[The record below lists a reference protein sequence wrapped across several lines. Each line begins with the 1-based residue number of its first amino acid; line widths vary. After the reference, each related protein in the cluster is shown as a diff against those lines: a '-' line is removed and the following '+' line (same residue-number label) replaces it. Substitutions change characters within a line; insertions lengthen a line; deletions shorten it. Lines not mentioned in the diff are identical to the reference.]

1 VDAGSVGPFPF
12 PPVTYQGGPLIAAP
26 NIVTITFPGDTLA
39 SQVAT
44 FGTSVA
50 SSTYWDTIRAG
61 YCGGGT
67 CIGDGPAGTSVAL
80 TAASATSYTDS
91 SAGGPSTLQTFLAGL
106 ITGATVPA
114 PDANTIYALYFPTTT
129 TITLDGGVSC
139 QAFDGYHSAM
149 TVGSQQVYYAVIPEC
164 PAPQMTPSIT
174 TLQNTT
180 ITASH
185 EFIETSSDGSF
196 QQFSF
201 ALNLNDP
208 ATWGWADVSSM
219 EVGDLCADPFGL
231 GQDEATENGFT
242 VQRIWSA
249 QHAAAGKNPC
259 VPIPTGE
266 VYFNAYSTYSVVVED
281 VGQTKTI
288 EVDALAD
295 GAMGSWT
302 VLPQDWTS
310 QTSTYLSFSIQGGTN
325 TDAGPEVQVQSGDRI
340 QLQVTLT
347 ADPATAPYGEADAV
361 LVSAIGNGQTAT
373 AAHFWP
379 FIVLTTAQAADAG
392 VTMMR
397 HAHGTVAPHPRSFL
411 RNALGA
417 R

>member
-1 VDAGSVGPFPF
+1 
-12 PPVTYQGGPLIAAP
+12 
-26 NIVTITFPGDTLA
+26 VTITFPADTLA
-39 SQVAT
+39 SQLAT

-61 YCGGGT
+61 YCDSGGN
-67 CIGDGPAGTSVAL
+67 CIGDGPAGTSYPQS
-80 TAASATSYTDS
+80 TAPAASYTDS
-91 SAGGPSTLQTFLAGL
+91 SQGGASTLQTFLAGL
-106 ITGATVPA
+106 INGAKVPA

-129 TITLDGGVSC
+129 TISLDGSLSC
-139 QAFDGYHSAM
+139 QAFDGYHNAM
-149 TVGSQQVYYAVIPEC
+149 TVGSQVVYYAVIPEC
-164 PAPQMTPSIT
+164 AAPTMTPPIT

-185 EFIETSSDGSF
+185 EFIETASDGSLS
-196 QQFSF
+196 QFSY
-201 ALNLNDP
+201 ALNLSDP
-208 ATWGWADVSSM
+208 ATYGWADIASI
-219 EVGDLCADPFGL
+219 EVGDLCVDPFGL
-231 GQDEATENGFT
+231 GQDETTENGFT

-249 QHAAAGKNPC
+249 QNAAAGKNPC

-295 GAMGSWT
+295 GAMGAWT
-302 VLPQDWTS
+302 LLPQDWS
-310 QTSTYLSFSIQGGTN
+310 NFSNPNPNPYVSFSIQGGTN
-325 TDAGPEVQVQSGDRI
+325 TDAGPEIQVQSGDRI

-347 ADPATAPYGEADAV
+347 ADPSTAPYGEADAV
-361 LVSAIGNGQTAT
+361 LVSVNRTKT
-373 AAHFWP
+373 AAHWWP

-392 VTMMR
+392 ISMQR
-397 HAHGTVAPHPRSFL
+397 HVHGKGAPHPRSFL